1 METASLV
8 LTLGE
13 SLMAPLL
20 PLVIIPRIH
29 QASRHLSINQTS
41 RERERDQWPP
51 DCELKHRDVNLS
63 SSSGAKLFL
72 AAATNAILM

>member
-1 METASLV
+1 MTKAWCHEVGMETASLV

-20 PLVIIPRIH
+20 PPVIIPRIH

-41 RERERDQWPP
+41 RAE
-51 DCELKHRDVNLS
+51 
-63 SSSGAKLFL
+63 
-72 AAATNAILM
+72 

>member
-1 METASLV
+1 MTQARCHEVGMETASPV

-41 RERERDQWPP
+41 RE
-51 DCELKHRDVNLS
+51 
-63 SSSGAKLFL
+63 
-72 AAATNAILM
+72 